1 MDNNNVPTFTPPTPT
16 FTPPAQSRRNGA
28 SCHCH
33 PNEPAVDTCAR
44 CGKYICQ
51 DCAETYTVNS
61 DEYQGKHLCYD
72 CCREIV
78 ASNVKTL
85 KKQKTKIIAQYVFTF
100 LGMIVGA
107 IIGAS
112 QVSSIPDTPWYLILA
127 WAFIFGCAWTFIK
140 NLFKIFGNTIKNI
153 ANGAWLGAIFWLFID
168 VTKAI
173 VLAIWGTIQKLF
185 YYTKYLIQTSN
196 FIKSD
201 TEALQQMADYMEYT
215 LVRSQNVGVDLATLM
230 TEDSQLYN
238 NSYAQSVMNNGEEAA
253 AASVRAA
260 AVSFNE
266 HGEIIRNF
274 AG

>member
-16 FTPPAQSRRNGA
+16 FTPPSQSRRNGA
-28 SCHCH
+28 TCHCH

-85 KKQKTKIIAQYVFTF
+85 KKQKAKIIAQYVFTF
-100 LGMIVGA
+100 LGMIFGA

-112 QVSSIPDTPWYLILA
+112 QVSSTPDAPWYLILV
-127 WAFIFGCAWTFIK
+127 WSFIFGCAWTFIK
-140 NLFKIFGNTIKNI
+140 NVFKILGNTIKNF
-153 ANGAWLGAIFWLFID
+153 AKGAWLGAIFWFLID
-168 VTKAI
+168 MVKAI

-185 YYTKYLIQTSN
+185 YYTKYLIQTSS